1 MSLAPH
7 DCSAWV
13 LNAKQRREVFWLFD
27 TYLFEEVDKRVQ
39 QIGVHEALSHFKI
52 SLRLLVQSRHTK
64 KFDDTFFMTHESTRE
79 MRSMPARPMW
89 LWAVSATPHLV
100 HDVPVTACFWRQ
112 VNHSSREK
120 RCSYMIQF
128 LWEMAVFLFVR
139 NIFLCNLHH
148 HPSTHPPTHP
158 SSISETRRSRRYQ
171 RVSFHESHHQRRL
184 PGFHGN
190 SPLQGRR
197 SEEACVIMLRVTME
211 TGATA
216 YISIHCASVTPSH
229 IPPYN

>member
-128 LWEMAVFLFVR
+128 LWEMAVFLFVC

-148 HPSTHPPTHP
+148 HPPTHP
-158 SSISETRRSRRYQ
+158 SIL
-171 RVSFHESHHQRRL
+171 HL
-184 PGFHGN
+184 GD
-190 SPLQGRR
+190 
-197 SEEACVIMLRVTME
+197 SEEPALSAGVISWEPSSKAAAWFPWKQPTSGEKIGGGMCYNAAGYHGDWSDSLHKYSLCVCCAE
-211 TGATA
+211 PHS
-216 YISIHCASVTPSH
+216 SI
-229 IPPYN
+229 

>member
-13 LNAKQRREVFWLFD
+13 LNAKQRREVFWHFD

-39 QIGVHEALSHFKI
+39 QIGVHEALSHFNI

-64 KFDDTFFMTHESTRE
+64 KFNDTFFMTHESTRE

-148 HPSTHPPTHP
+148 HPSTHPPIHP
-158 SSISETRRSRRYQ
+158 PSRRLGGAGAISGCHFM
-171 RVSFHESHHQRRL
+171 RAIIKGGCLVS
-184 PGFHGN
+184 
-190 SPLQGRR
+190 
-197 SEEACVIMLRVTME
+197 ME
-211 TGATA
+211 TAHFRGEDRRR
-216 YISIHCASVTPSH
+216 HVL
-229 IPPYN
+229 